1 MVFSNIILFHVGFV
15 AFLRTMFLSW
25 FIMLYLNNI
34 TQNYCIVKAGRNYGI
49 IMAIIKYITVKSWF

>member
-1 MVFSNIILFHVGFV
+1 MGSFCLV
-15 AFLRTMFLSW
+15 SW